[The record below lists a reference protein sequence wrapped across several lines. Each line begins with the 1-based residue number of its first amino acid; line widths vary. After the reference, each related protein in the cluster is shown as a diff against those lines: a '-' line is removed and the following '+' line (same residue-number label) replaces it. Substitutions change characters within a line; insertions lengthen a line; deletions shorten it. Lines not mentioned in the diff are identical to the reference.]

1 MLIYSSRDFGIE
13 NGPLQAVV
21 LGCYNDK
28 SFCRMP
34 NMKAKFLDDGRKM
47 YAFSSLFKVRILD
60 LGLHH
65 HSGF

>member
-1 MLIYSSRDFGIE
+1 MLIYSSRKFGIE
-13 NGPLQAVV
+13 IGPLKAVL
-21 LGCYNDK
+21 LGYYDDT

-34 NMKAKFLDDGRKM
+34 NMKAKFLDDGRQT